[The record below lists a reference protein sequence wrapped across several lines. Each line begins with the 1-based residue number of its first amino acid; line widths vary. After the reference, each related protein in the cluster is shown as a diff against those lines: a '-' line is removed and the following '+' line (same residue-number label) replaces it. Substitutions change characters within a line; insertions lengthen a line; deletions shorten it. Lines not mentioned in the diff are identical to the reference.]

1 MNHEFFR
8 KFRRSKIPIL
18 HFISNMKKTLQ
29 ILVCTMLSVLSW
41 SQTENN
47 PSFYL
52 IDSTLY
58 TTLSAKERII
68 ADSILHQFHK
78 QERDTLKLHLLDV
91 LTDEIKSSK
100 PRFAYINIIIDSS
113 RVYLARTS
121 KKNNELACKK
131 YLGTALYNSTN
142 YLIPRG
148 KFIDVIKNAEEAILY
163 FKEIE
168 DGEGEAKS
176 LANIA
181 YAYQR
186 LGEFE
191 KALNYNFKSAAMKET
206 LGSKRSLSSSYNN
219 IGFVYKGMGDIENAL
234 KYYFKSLEIREE
246 IGYKKGIAV
255 CLNNIGDLYFQQG
268 EYDLALNS
276 MNRALDIRREI
287 NDVRGEAISLNNI
300 GYVYVK
306 QGKLE
311 EGEENYKAAIKI
323 LTELEEKD
331 AMVTMVKNIGK
342 LQEEQG
348 KFIEA
353 EQNFL
358 KSLAISSST
367 QAKPDISNAMISLS
381 RFYFRQN
388 QLNKAKSYAQQSL
401 KMAKEAQDPYAIRSA
416 NETLHRLAK
425 KNGNFA
431 AALNYYEEYITL
443 RDSLN
448 NNETEKTMLKQKA
461 EFEQQQQEKEIVL
474 LKKDKEL
481 LAKENTIKEVQLNR
495 NKTLTILSLV
505 LLALSLVL
513 IFFVLKSNR
522 RKRII
527 NGLLREQNEVK
538 SNIIKE
544 IHHRVKNNLQV
555 VNSLLR
561 RQAKDIEDEKVVEL
575 FKTAQ
580 SRVVSMAIL
589 HEKMYN
595 TDQLNQVDAKEH
607 IEQLV
612 DDIVKAYKINI
623 DIDTIYD
630 MAPLPL
636 KMQTLVPLGLIINE
650 LITNSLKYA
659 FSGTDK
665 GAIYVSLKK
674 EDDKT
679 ELIIGDDG
687 VGIEEHENLAS
698 DRMGTRIVQT
708 FVRQLEGTIEL
719 LDRPGTFFK
728 LTFVA

>member
-1 MNHEFFR
+1 
-8 KFRRSKIPIL
+8 
-18 HFISNMKKTLQ
+18 
-29 ILVCTMLSVLSW
+29 
-41 SQTENN
+41 
-47 PSFYL
+47 
-52 IDSTLY
+52 
-58 TTLSAKERII
+58 
-68 ADSILHQFHK
+68 
-78 QERDTLKLHLLDV
+78 
-91 LTDEIKSSK
+91 
-100 PRFAYINIIIDSS
+100 
-113 RVYLARTS
+113 
-121 KKNNELACKK
+121 
-131 YLGTALYNSTN
+131 
-142 YLIPRG
+142 
-148 KFIDVIKNAEEAILY
+148 
-163 FKEIE
+163 
-168 DGEGEAKS
+168 
-176 LANIA
+176 
-181 YAYQR
+181 
-186 LGEFE
+186 
-191 KALNYNFKSAAMKET
+191 
-206 LGSKRSLSSSYNN
+206 
-219 IGFVYKGMGDIENAL
+219 MGDIENAL

-246 IGYKKGIAV
+246 LGYKKGIAV
-255 CLNNIGDLYFQQG
+255 CLNNIGDLYFQQK

-287 NDVRGEAISLNNI
+287 EDVRGEAISLNNI

-311 EGEENYKAAIKI
+311 EGEAKYKAAISI
-323 LTELEEKD
+323 LTVLEEKD
-331 AMVTMVKNIGK
+331 AMVTMVRNIGK

-348 KFIEA
+348 KFKEA
-353 EQNFL
+353 EKNFL
-358 KSLAISSST
+358 KSLEISNST
-367 QAKPDISNAMISLS
+367 QAKPDIANAMIALS
-381 RFYFRQN
+381 RFYFRQK
-388 QLNKAKSYAQQSL
+388 QHKKAKSYAKKSL
-401 KMAKEAQDPYAIRSA
+401 TMAIDAQDPYAIRSA
-416 NETLHRLAK
+416 NQTLHRIAK
-425 KNGNFA
+425 TNGDYG

-448 NNETEKTMLKQKA
+448 SNETEKTMLKQKA
-461 EFEQQQQEKEIVL
+461 DFEQKQQEKEIVL

-481 LAKENTIKEVQLNR
+481 LAKENTIQEVKLNR
-495 NKTLTILSLV
+495 NRILTILSLI

-513 IFFVLKSNR
+513 IMFVLKSNK
-522 RKRII
+522 RKQII
-527 NGLLREQNEVK
+527 NSLLREQNEAK

-630 MAPLPL
+630 MTPLPL

-659 FSGTDK
+659 FNESDK
-665 GAIYVSLKK
+665 GEIYVSLKK
-674 EDDKT
+674 ENGKT
-679 ELIIGDDG
+679 SLVVGDNGIGMRDQS
-687 VGIEEHENLAS
+687 NPKS
-698 DRMGTRIVQT
+698 DHMGTRIIQT